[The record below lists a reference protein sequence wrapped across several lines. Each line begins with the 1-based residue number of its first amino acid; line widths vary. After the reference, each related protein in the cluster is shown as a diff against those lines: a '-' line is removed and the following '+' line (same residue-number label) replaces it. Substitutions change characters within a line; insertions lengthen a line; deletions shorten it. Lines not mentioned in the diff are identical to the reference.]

1 MWNKLNKQSNLNN
14 KYFKMINIKPKAQVA
29 YFSMEITLENCI
41 KNFAGGLG
49 ILAGDILRSASEKK
63 FPMLAVSLLYKHGYF
78 KQLISKKGKQEEL
91 VDKSDFSKLKLLPF
105 KINLNISQ
113 DKVVLRAW
121 EYILKSNEGIEI
133 PVYLLDSDW
142 PENREKHRRLCE
154 HIYDGDLRKKLKQ
167 SIVLGRGGVKLL
179 EKLGESNISKIH
191 LNEGHGALAAIELFL
206 TSKKRSEK
214 DKIKEVRKKLV
225 FTTHTPVV
233 AGHDIYFGEF
243 LLKYQP
249 DFPLKIKGLVEND
262 KINFTN
268 LAMFFSS
275 YINGVSLK
283 HREVSRAMFP
293 AYKIDS
299 ITNGVNSSLWIAPEF
314 KNIFNKFIPSW
325 EEDNS
330 LLKEAEKIPLAEIKK
345 AHQEAKLRLIKLVE
359 EKTKL
364 KFKED
369 IFTITF
375 ARRFAPYKRPSLLLD
390 DLEVLKKLNKRIGK
404 IQIIYSGKAHPND
417 VVGQTLISEVN
428 KRIKKLA
435 REIKIA
441 FLENYDIE
449 IAKVLVAGSDLW
461 LNNPVAPNEAS
472 GTSGMKAAHN
482 GVPQLSTLDGW
493 WPEASPEKTGWIIKD
508 DGIKNNLLE
517 VLSEKIIPL
526 YYKREGEY
534 FKICRRAIS
543 LNAAKFNSQRVLG
556 EYIKKA
562 YRD

>member
-1 MWNKLNKQSNLNN
+1 
-14 KYFKMINIKPKAQVA
+14 MINKKTKTKAKVA
-29 YFSMEITLENCI
+29 YFSMEIALENDI

-49 ILAGDILRSASEKK
+49 VLAGDILRAASEKK
-63 FPMLAVSLLYKHGYF
+63 YPILAVSLLYKHGYF
-78 KQLISKKGKQEEL
+78 KQVITKKGKQETR
-91 VDKSDFSKLKLLPF
+91 VDKTNFSKLKLLPF

-113 DKVVLRAW
+113 DKVVVRAW
-121 EYILKSNEGIEI
+121 KYILKSGDGLEI

-154 HIYDGDLRKKLKQ
+154 NLYDGDLRKKLKQ
-167 SIVLGRGGVKLL
+167 SIILGRGGVKLL
-179 EKLGESNISKIH
+179 EKLRETDVKKIH

-206 TSKKRSEK
+206 NSKKKSLS
-214 DKIKEVRKKLV
+214 DKIKEVREKLV

-249 DFPLKIKGLVEND
+249 DFPIKVKGLVKD
-262 KINFTN
+262 DRVNFTN

-283 HREVSRAMFP
+283 HRAVSRKMFP

-299 ITNGVNSSLWIAPEF
+299 ITNGINSSLWTAPEF
-314 KNIFNKFIPSW
+314 KELFDRYIPNW
-325 EEDNS
+325 QEKNE
-330 LLKEAEKIPLAEIKK
+330 LLKQAEKISLLEIKS
-345 AHQEAKLRLIKLVE
+345 AHQKAKLRLIKLVE

-364 KFKED
+364 KFRED
-369 IFTITF
+369 VFTITF

-390 DLEVLKKLNKRIGK
+390 DLEALKKINKKVGK

-428 KRIKKLA
+428 KRIKELA
-435 REIKIA
+435 KEIKIA

-472 GTSGMKAAHN
+472 ATSGMKAAHN
-482 GVPQLSTLDGW
+482 GIPQLSTLDGW
-493 WPEASPEKTGWIIKD
+493 WPEAYPKKTGWIIKD
-508 DGIKNNLLE
+508 DGVENNLLE

-526 YYKREGEY
+526 YYKKEEEY
-534 FKICRRAIS
+534 FKICRKAIS
-543 LNAAKFNSQRVLG
+543 LNAAKFNTQRVLG

-562 YRD
+562 YRV

>member
-1 MWNKLNKQSNLNN
+1 
-14 KYFKMINIKPKAQVA
+14 MINKKTKTQARAA
-29 YFSMEITLENCI
+29 YFSMEIALENDI

-49 ILAGDILRSASEKK
+49 ILAGDILRAASEKK
-63 FPMLAVSLLYKHGYF
+63 FPMLAISLLYKNGYF
-78 KQLISKKGKQEEL
+78 KQVINKKGKQEER
-91 VDKSDFSKLKLLPF
+91 VDKTDFSKFKLLPF
-105 KINLNISQ
+105 KINLTISQ
-113 DKVVLRAW
+113 DKVLLRAW
-121 EYILKSNEGIEI
+121 KYLLKSGDGLEI

-154 HIYDGDLRKKLKQ
+154 NLYDGDLRKKLKQ
-167 SIVLGRGGVKLL
+167 SIVLGRGGIKLL
-179 EKLGESNISKIH
+179 EKLGESDIKKIH

-206 TSKKRSEK
+206 NSKKRNDH
-214 DKIKEVRKKLV
+214 DKIREVRKKLV
-225 FTTHTPVV
+225 FTTHTPVI
-233 AGHDIYFGEF
+233 AGHDIYFREF

-249 DFPLKIKGLVEND
+249 DFPTQIKGLIKND

-275 YINGVSLK
+275 YINGVSLR
-283 HREVSRAMFP
+283 HRAVSRSMFP
-293 AYKIDS
+293 TYKIDS
-299 ITNGVNSSLWIAPEF
+299 ITNGVNSSLWTAPEF
-314 KNIFNKFIPSW
+314 KKLFNKFIFGW
-325 EEDNS
+325 EEDNK
-330 LLKEAEKIPLAEIKK
+330 LLKQAEKIPLAEIKN
-345 AHQEAKLRLIKLVE
+345 AHQEAKLRLIKLVQ
-359 EKTKL
+359 EKTNL
-364 KFKED
+364 KFKENV
-369 IFTITF
+369 FTITF

-390 DLEVLKKLNKRIGK
+390 DLDMLKKINKQVGK

-428 KRIKKLA
+428 KRIKKIA

-493 WPEASPEKTGWIIKD
+493 WPEAYPKKTGWIIKD
-508 DGIKNNLLE
+508 DGVENNLFE

-526 YYKREGEY
+526 YYKQEKEY
-534 FKICRRAIS
+534 FKICRQAIS
-543 LNAAKFNSQRVLG
+543 LNAAKFNTQRVLE

>member
-1 MWNKLNKQSNLNN
+1 MINKNK
-14 KYFKMINIKPKAQVA
+14 NIKPKAKVA
-29 YFSMEITLENCI
+29 YFSMEIALENDI

-49 ILAGDILRSASEKK
+49 VLAGDILRAASEKK

-78 KQLISKKGKQEEL
+78 KQVITKKGKQETQA
-91 VDKSDFSKLKLLPF
+91 DKTNFSKLKLLPF
-105 KINLNISQ
+105 KIHLNISQ
-113 DKVVLRAW
+113 DKVVLRVW
-121 EYILKSNEGIEI
+121 KYILKSGGGLEI

-142 PENREKHRRLCE
+142 SENREKHRRLCE
-154 HIYDGDLRKKLKQ
+154 NLYDSDLRKKLKQ
-167 SIVLGRGGVKLL
+167 SIILGRGGIKLL
-179 EKLGESNISKIH
+179 EKLKETDIKKIH

-206 TSKKRSEK
+206 NSKKKNVS
-214 DKIKEVRKKLV
+214 DKVKEVRKKLV

-249 DFPLKIKGLVEND
+249 DFPVKVKGLVKD
-262 KINFTN
+262 DRVNFTN

-275 YINGVSLK
+275 YVNAVSLK
-283 HREVSRAMFP
+283 HRAVSRAMFP
-293 AYKIDS
+293 AYKINS
-299 ITNGVNSSLWIAPEF
+299 ITNGVNSSLWTAPEF
-314 KNIFNKFIPSW
+314 KELFDRYIPNW
-325 EEDNS
+325 EEKNE
-330 LLKEAEKIPLAEIKK
+330 LLKQAEKIPLSEIKSV
-345 AHQEAKLRLIKLVE
+345 HQKAKLRLIKLVE

-369 IFTITF
+369 VFTITF

-390 DLEVLKKLNKRIGK
+390 DLEILKKINKRVGK

-428 KRIKKLA
+428 KRIKKVA
-435 REIKIA
+435 KEIKIA

-449 IAKVLVAGSDLW
+449 IAKILVAGSNLW

-482 GVPQLSTLDGW
+482 GIPQLSTLDGW
-493 WPEASPEKTGWIIKD
+493 WPEAYPKKTGWIIKD
-508 DGIKNNLLE
+508 DGVENNLLE

-526 YYKREGEY
+526 YYKKEEEY
-534 FKICRRAIS
+534 FKVCRQAIS
-543 LNAAKFNSQRVLG
+543 LNAAKFNTQRVLG
-556 EYIKKA
+556 EYIKRA
-562 YRD
+562 YRL